1 MYSSDNQNILH
12 KISREQLPLDKVSFD
27 KHRNGKVLIDEISVH
42 EDDAEKI
49 DDSMFDQEIE
59 DEIDANEMMLNSSR
73 ENADLPCTTADG
85 KSKC

>member
-1 MYSSDNQNILH
+1 M
-12 KISREQLPLDKVSFD
+12 
-27 KHRNGKVLIDEISVH
+27 LIDEISVH
-42 EDDAEKI
+42 EEDAEKI

-59 DEIDANEMMLNSSR
+59 DEIDANEMMLNNST